1 MRWLLSAA
9 VHFRHFRQDGESA
22 FCHDQPL
29 ASGND
34 TGAPLG
40 TVDHPGKWPD
50 WWPHLVSVDR
60 LVNGDRDGVG
70 SQHTFLWRSGLGYVR
85 RVVMTTRRVERWR
98 ELEAAA
104 NGDLRV

>member
-1 MRWLLSAA
+1 MISRWRLETTRERLWE
-9 VHFRHFRQDGESA
+9 RLITPE
-22 FCHDQPL
+22 
-29 ASGND
+29 
-34 TGAPLG
+34 
-40 TVDHPGKWPD
+40 KWPD

-70 SQHTFLWRSGLGYVR
+70 SQHAFLWRSGLEYVL